1 MAPSARVTPHSV
13 GRCREATEGP
23 GPEGLRPQAVGE
35 RTVRLSEIFRAMAR
49 FSPSAPSGHRSPS
62 GASATSP
69 VSGESVSQREVFR
82 HAGLPP
88 RGCARRRVSERN
100 RRRRL
105 LARRLKLSPQA
116 TDEGKVCHYNPFK
129 GNFRKLAPHPA
140 LRATFPR
147 RGRRFHFSKYV
158 HTASSASRPSRWP
171 RLYRSSSLFSS
182 PSNRPIVIG
191 SCGRT
196 QQMRPSASS
205 SSS

>member
-1 MAPSARVTPHSV
+1 MA
-13 GRCREATEGP
+13 
-23 GPEGLRPQAVGE
+23 
-35 RTVRLSEIFRAMAR
+35 
-49 FSPSAPSGHRSPS
+49 SPS
-62 GASATSP
+62 GEAQTVKKLHSCLFACVGATIGRPSTCRSNAFSGKASCKANGHGRAMLAPTS
-69 VSGESVSQREVFR
+69 VFR
-82 HAGLPP
+82 QPGLPP

-147 RGRRFHFSKYV
+147 RGRRFHFSRYAC
-158 HTASSASRPSRWP
+158 TLSSASRPSRWP